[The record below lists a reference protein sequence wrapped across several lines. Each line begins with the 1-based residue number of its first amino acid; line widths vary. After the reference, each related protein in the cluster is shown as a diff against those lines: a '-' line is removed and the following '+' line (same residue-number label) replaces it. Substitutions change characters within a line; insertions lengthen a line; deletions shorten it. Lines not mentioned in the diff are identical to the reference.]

1 MIHHDTGLPMTFH
14 YLITFADGSQ
24 EAVFILE
31 DTETQEE
38 RNEIQ
43 EKPQRKQN
51 KLRCANRN

>member
-14 YLITFADGSQ
+14 CLITFADGSQ

-38 RNEIQ
+38 
-43 EKPQRKQN
+43 KK
-51 KLRCANRN
+51 